1 LSVRPSELP
10 NEEQG
15 FEPLAALRVLR
26 KYRWVSAS
34 VFVAIVSLAMIWTIG
49 QPRIYEAAATVDI
62 EQSTPQILGNTV
74 QDVVTL
80 APGNYWFSKEYY
92 ETQYRIISSRAVAQR
107 VVDKLGL
114 ASDLDFLGLAGI
126 RDEAERRKALQAAD
140 AVDTL
145 QSRVHVAPVRDTFL
159 AEVRIEDT
167 DPKRA
172 ALLANA
178 VAQAYVDENGGR
190 WRDATLDA
198 EDDLRAREHDLK
210 SKVETSEVALYDYKR
225 DNDILS
231 MSLEDQQNTVSQKLR
246 TLSDE
251 ITKTQTKRIQQA
263 AQLKQLQSL
272 QAQGRETKDFSEA
285 AFGPIVQSALVQ
297 TLKQNYFTQK
307 NKVAELALRYQER
320 HPKLIE
326 AQGQLDE
333 THAQLQRE
341 IDQIAAATE
350 ADYQATVD
358 AEAQLGRLLE
368 EVRKQAF
375 EVNKKDISYRRLER
389 DSQNDQKLYEL
400 VLKRLKETDL
410 AVRLKTNNVHVQ
422 DTAIAPSA
430 PTKPNLRANGLFALA
445 LGLLGGLG
453 LAFLLDKLDNTL
465 KTQEQIER
473 ALGLS
478 FLGVLPSIA
487 EASGTRQ
494 TAEASNRSRDLYVFT
509 HPKSSVAECCRSIRT
524 NLLFMSPDQPLRRIL
539 VTSSGPREGK
549 TTTAIS
555 LGVVMAQSGNRVLL
569 VDSDM
574 RRPRLHRAFGVAN
587 EVGLSTSIVG
597 EAPLESCIKTTEVP
611 SLSLLPCGPIPPNP
625 AEMLHA
631 DRFKEI
637 LTSLA
642 QRFDLVIFDSPPVAA
657 VADAAVLSTLV
668 DGTLLVV
675 KAGKTT
681 QEMARRAV
689 ATLASL
695 NAPIAGAILND
706 LDLDSR
712 EYGGYYHYY
721 QHGYYADEPDKQAA
735 G

>member
-1 LSVRPSELP
+1 VSVQPSDLP
-10 NEEQG
+10 NEELR
-15 FEPLAALRVLR
+15 FDPLAALRAVR
-26 KYRWVSAS
+26 KYRWVALS
-34 VFVAIVSLAMIWTIG
+34 VFVAFVSLVLIWTIG
-49 QPRIYEAAATVDI
+49 QPRIYEASASVDI
-62 EQSTPQILGNTV
+62 EQTAPQILGNSV

-80 APGNYWFSKEYY
+80 TPGNYWFSKEYY
-92 ETQYRIISSRAVAQR
+92 ETQYRIISSRAVGQR

-114 ASDLDFLGLAGI
+114 AQDIDFLGLNRI
-126 RDEAERRKALQAAD
+126 RDEAERRKALQEGD
-140 AVDTL
+140 PVAVL
-145 QSRVHVAPVRDTFL
+145 QSRIHVVPVKDTYL
-159 AEVRIEDT
+159 AEIRIQDT

-178 VAQAYVDENGGR
+178 VAQAYVDENGEK

-198 EDDLRAREHDLK
+198 EDDLRAREQDLK
-210 SKVETSEVALYDYKR
+210 SKVETSEVALYDFKR

-263 AQLKQLQSL
+263 AQLKQLRAL
-272 QAQGRETKDFSEA
+272 QAQGRETKDFSED
-285 AFGPIVQSALVQ
+285 AFGPVLQSPLVQ
-297 TLKQNYFTQK
+297 TLKQAYFTQK
-307 NKVAELALRYQER
+307 NKVAELAVRYQDQ

-326 AQGQLDE
+326 AQGQLAE
-333 THAQLQRE
+333 TRLQLQRE
-341 IDQIAAATE
+341 IEHITAATE
-350 ADYQATVD
+350 AEYQATLD
-358 AEAQLGRLLE
+358 SEAQLSQLLE
-368 EVRKQAF
+368 GVRKQAF
-375 EVNKKDISYRRLER
+375 EVNKKEISYRRLDRE
-389 DSQNDQKLYEL
+389 SQNDQKLYEL

-410 AVRLKTNNVHVQ
+410 AVRLKTNNVHLQ
-422 DTAIAPSA
+422 DTAVVPVAPA
-430 PTKPNLRANGLFALA
+430 RPNLKANLLFALA
-445 LGLLGGLG
+445 LGLLGGFG
-453 LAFLLDKLDNTL
+453 AAFLLDKLDNTL

-487 EASGTRQ
+487 QSGVGAQASETV
-494 TAEASNRSRDLYVFT
+494 SRSRDLYVFT

-587 EVGLSTSIVG
+587 EVGLSTAIVG
-597 EAPLESCIKTTEVP
+597 EAPLETCIKSTEVP
-611 SLSLLPCGPIPPNP
+611 GLSLLPCGPIPPNP

-631 DRFKEI
+631 ERFKEI
-637 LTSLA
+637 LANLS

-657 VADAAVLSTLV
+657 VADGAVLSTLV

-681 QEMARRAV
+681 HEMARRAV
-689 ATLASL
+689 DALSSL
-695 NAPIAGAILND
+695 NANIVGAILND

-712 EYGGYYHYY
+712 EYGYYHYY
-721 QHGYYADEPDKQAA
+721 QRGYYADEPEKQAA